1 MFNPQRLGIAR
12 KRRMLNRKTFAY
24 RIGVHVNTLTCWDQ
38 GIMPTEEN
46 VNAIARVLEFPK
58 DFFFGADIEEPT
70 IETTSFRSLSTMTA
84 ARREA
89 AHAAGAIGFMVS
101 DWIEQRFDLP
111 SPDIPSCPSYGSGD
125 PADIARGLR
134 QEWALGEQPVW
145 NMIHLLESKG
155 VRIFSLAENTS
166 SVDAFSLWRNG
177 KPYVFLNNFKSA
189 ERSRFDAAH
198 ELGHLIMHQDGRING
213 KLAEEQADCF
223 ASEFLMPKADVLA
236 VLPRVNYLQQL
247 IKNKTRWR
255 VSLAALTYRVHKIGI
270 TSDWKNRD
278 FCVTI
283 GRDGY
288 RKEEPNPIEREKSMV
303 LEKVLRALW
312 SDRTSQDAI
321 AHDLHLPISEVN
333 DLLFGLL
340 NAGCEGVAAPK
351 PLVLLEKDRENISEA
366 TA

>member
-12 KRRMLNRKTFAY
+12 KRRMLNRKTLAA
-24 RIGVHVNTLTCWDQ
+24 RLDVHVNTITCWDQ
-38 GIMPTEEN
+38 GIVPTDEN
-46 VNAIARVLEFPK
+46 IRAMARELEFPEE
-58 DFFFGADIEEPT
+58 FFFGPDLEEPT

-89 AHAAGAIGFMVS
+89 AHAAGTIGFMVS
-101 DWIEQRFDLP
+101 DWIEGKFELP
-111 SPDIPSCPSYGSGD
+111 SPNIPACPSYGVGD
-125 PADIARGLR
+125 PASIARGLR

-155 VRIFSLAENTS
+155 VRIFSLAENTE

-177 KPYVFLNNFKSA
+177 RPFIFLNNFKSA

-198 ELGHLIMHQDGRING
+198 ELGHLVMHQDGRISG

-223 ASEFLMPKADVLA
+223 ASEFLMPRADVLA
-236 VLPRVNYLQQL
+236 VLPRVDHLQQL
-247 IKNKTRWR
+247 IKHKARWM
-255 VSLAALTYRVHKIGI
+255 VSLAALTYRVHKLGI
-270 TSDWKNRD
+270 TTDWKNRD

-283 GRDGY
+283 ARYGY
-288 RKEEPNPIEREKSMV
+288 RKQEPNSIARERSMV
-303 LEKVLRALW
+303 LKKVLRALW
-312 SDRTSQDAI
+312 SEQMSHHDI
-321 AHDLHLPISEVN
+321 ARDLHLPISEVN

-340 NAGCEGVAAPK
+340 SSAPGEEPPQK
-351 PLVLLEKDRENISEA
+351 QELSLLESKNTEA